1 MNPYRNLD
9 RRTSEGLDFSVMY
22 EFGTGFGDFD
32 IQVNAA
38 RLLGFEQAAG
48 PDADLLFT
56 ELTPLLEQIPELSV
70 GDVAAL
76 QPFGFGE
83 LLEIDGRPRWRL
95 SGSIAWETGP
105 VRVNF
110 FGRYVDRVF
119 DPGAQQDDTADF
131 FEVDDWFTL
140 NFGVSYTIENNTAL
154 DGTRLRFG
162 VNNIFNEDP
171 PIADE
176 SFGYYGS
183 LHSGRGRQFSFDIR
197 KNF

>member
-1 MNPYRNLD
+1 
-9 RRTSEGLDFSVMY
+9 MY